1 MKRRNDMKF
10 TTCPGSRL
18 HTHYNSRFDGRRVV
32 LDESGVSD
40 IQTAIESHGRYTD
53 LHYMLHRLSVG
64 DSSIVSVRPP
74 IYGDFSGLPTNPVD
88 AINVVHSAESAFN
101 ALSLEDRA
109 KYNNDFRAWLA
120 AVLSGSASGGTTDS
134 DSPKPVVTPVEK
146 PVKEPEPEVK
156 S

>member
-1 MKRRNDMKF
+1 MKRRTDMKF
-10 TTCPGSRL
+10 ITCSGSRF
-18 HTHYNSRFDGRRVV
+18 HTHFNPRFDGRRVV

-64 DSSIVSVRPP
+64 DSSVISVRPP
-74 IYGDFSGLPTNPVD
+74 IYGDFSGLPSNPVD
-88 AINVVHSAESAFN
+88 AINIVHSAESAFN

-120 AVLSGSASGGTTDS
+120 VVLSGSAPGGSTVPAD
-134 DSPKPVVTPVEK
+134 PEPAVRPVE
-146 PVKEPEPEVK
+146 PFEPEVK
-156 S
+156 V